1 MIGQTVSHYRIL
13 SKLGEGG
20 MGTVYVAEDTVL
32 GRRVAIKSLTISP
45 VPGQRH
51 FRTRFL
57 REARAASLLN
67 HPHIATVHDYGE
79 TEDGQPYLV
88 MELVDGQSLSDLLRR
103 DSLPLGRAVEIV
115 RQVAEAIAEA
125 HRHGI
130 VHRDIKPSNVALNRR
145 SEVKVLDFG
154 LAKHLEPE
162 EREGVGES
170 AKLSATYT
178 LEGVIIGTPSYLS
191 PEQALGMPVDRRS
204 DIFSLGSLLYECLT
218 GKPAFTGTGLVEI
231 CAQVVRD
238 DPAPPS
244 RLNPRI
250 PPELDRITLKALA
263 KRTEARYQTADELL
277 EDLKAVESDLTG
289 GARARPSGRRLKS
302 LGARLRSS
310 AARLS
315 ARKST
320 RVVLGALTGLT
331 LLALLLGLWVSV
343 RLGNPPEPSPE
354 AKRWYGAGTGALRD
368 GSYLKASRMF
378 EQAIRAD
385 ARFPLAHARL
395 AEAWTE
401 LDYEERAT
409 GEMLRVTE
417 LAPNLKALPALDILY
432 LQAITATVRRNS
444 QGAVE
449 NFEEI
454 VRRLPEDEKTS
465 GYFDLGRAY
474 ERAGDVDRAVGAFEE
489 VTRRDA
495 QAAAAFLRL
504 GGLYGR
510 RQEEAKAVAA
520 FDNAQ
525 ALYDTQGNS
534 EGLAEVF
541 YQRGAFL
548 NARDKLPEAQEQ
560 LRRALDLAV
569 TTDNK
574 SQQIKSLLQLGSVS
588 YSTGETLRAEQYAT
602 RAIELARS
610 EQLDNLTPNGLIDI
624 GNVFFLRG
632 EYAEAERRF
641 EQALEI
647 AKANKGRRGE
657 ARASLSLASLFMQ
670 QGQGGKALG
679 YGEPALAF
687 YRQGNFRK
695 ETAQAL
701 LILGYANEQQG
712 NNEAALESFNEQLRL
727 AEQVGDTAQAA
738 HTHAAIG
745 LLLAHQERFADA
757 LNHFEKS
764 YDINKSLGLE
774 PKTGYDLGHRGN
786 LLWQLG
792 RYREA
797 RETLDA
803 AFDVASRPGG
813 IDKQLLAWIH
823 LYKAQMALSEL
834 RHRDALLE
842 SRKASA
848 LGDAQDKD
856 FSTQVSYTRGLA
868 ALGSGTI
875 SAGQVECQRAFEAAT
890 RAGVPRLIAS
900 AQLAQ
905 SEVML
910 ASGDARGALTAA
922 LQAQETLAR
931 LGRRHSEWRAWLVA
945 AQAGRQLQDEAK
957 AHEYAARAAEL
968 LTALERAW
976 GANDY
981 SGYLSRPDVRRQRR
995 QLDELLPGANN

>member
-1 MIGQTVSHYRIL
+1 VIGQTVSHYRIL

-20 MGTVYVAEDTVL
+20 MGTVYVAEDTLL
-32 GRRVAIKSLTISP
+32 GRRVAIKSLTIPP

-115 RQVAEAIAEA
+115 GQVTEAIAEA

-130 VHRDIKPSNVALNRR
+130 VHRDIKPSNVAINQR
-145 SEVKVLDFG
+145 SVVKVLDFG
-154 LAKHLEPE
+154 LAKQTEPDG
-162 EREGVGES
+162 REGGGEG
-170 AKLSATYT
+170 AGLSATYT

-191 PEQALGMPVDRRS
+191 PEQALGLPVDRRS

-231 CAQVVRD
+231 CAQVIRD

-244 RLNPRI
+244 QLNPRI

-263 KRTEARYQTADELL
+263 KKTEARYQTADELL
-277 EDLKAVESDLTG
+277 EDLRGVESSLAA
-289 GARARPSGRRLKS
+289 GAPARVSNPRLKS
-302 LGARLRSS
+302 IGVRLRSS
-310 AARLS
+310 MARLS
-315 ARKST
+315 SAAGT
-320 RVVLGALTGLT
+320 RAAAGVLIGLT
-331 LLALLLGLWVSV
+331 LLALLTAFWVSA
-343 RLGNPPEPSPE
+343 RRRSPPEPSPE
-354 AKRWYGAGTGALRD
+354 ARRWYRAGTDALRD
-368 GSYLKASRMF
+368 GSFLKASRMF
-378 EQAIRAD
+378 EEAIRAD
-385 ARFPLAHARL
+385 ARFPSAHARL

-417 LAPNLKALPALDILY
+417 LAPNLSALPPLDILY
-432 LQAITATVRRNS
+432 LQAITATVRRNY

-454 VRRLPEDEKTS
+454 VRRLPEEEKTS
-465 GYFDLGRAY
+465 GYLDLGRAY
-474 ERAGDVDRAVGAFEE
+474 ERAGEVDRAVGAFEE
-489 VTRRDA
+489 VVRRA
-495 QAAAAFLRL
+495 APAAAFLRL

-510 RQEEAKAVAA
+510 RQEEAKASAA
-520 FDNAQ
+520 FDKAQ
-525 ALYDTQGNS
+525 ALYDAQGNS
-534 EGLAEVF
+534 EGLADVF

-548 NARDKLPEAQEQ
+548 NARDKLPEAQAQ

-574 SQQIKSLLQLGSVS
+574 SQQIKTLLQLGSVS

-610 EQLDNLTPNGLIDI
+610 EQLDNLTTNGLIDI
-624 GNVFFLRG
+624 GNAFFLRG
-632 EYAEAERRF
+632 EYGEAEKRF
-641 EQALEI
+641 EQALQV

-657 ARASLSLASLFMQ
+657 ARALLSLGSLFVQ

-679 YGEPALAF
+679 YLEPALAF
-687 YRQGNFRK
+687 YRQGNFRR
-695 ETAQAL
+695 ETSQAL
-701 LILGYANEQQG
+701 LLLGYANEQQG
-712 NNEAALESFNEQLRL
+712 NNEAALESLNGQLQL
-727 AEQVGDTAQAA
+727 AEQVGDTAQVA

-745 LLLAHQERFADA
+745 LLLANQERFADA
-757 LNHFEKS
+757 LKHFEES
-764 YDINKSLGLE
+764 YRSNKALGLG

-823 LYKAQMALSEL
+823 LYRARMALSEL
-834 RHRDALLE
+834 RHAEALAE

-856 FSTQVSYTRGLA
+856 FSVQVSYTRGLA
-868 ALGSGTI
+868 ALGSGMV
-875 SAGQVECQRAFEAAT
+875 SAGQVECQKAVEVAT
-890 RAGVPRLIAS
+890 RAGSPRLIAS

-905 SEVML
+905 AEVML
-910 ASGDARGALTAA
+910 ASGDARGAQAAA

-945 AQAGRQLQDEAK
+945 AQAGRRLQDEAK
-957 AHEYAARAAEL
+957 AREYAARAAEL

-981 SGYLSRPDVRRQRR
+981 SGYLSRPDVLRQRR